1 MLEPSFKR
9 LETSAATG
17 HGNIS
22 DLHNS
27 VYTSGGMTAE
37 RNTISMHAMST
48 FTLKLLHLLLIKNKV
63 ARWY

>member
-1 MLEPSFKR
+1 MLKPSFKG
-9 LETSAATG
+9 LESSAATG

-37 RNTISMHAMST
+37 RNTNQYACIQHSH
-48 FTLKLLHLLLIKNKV
+48 
-63 ARWY
+63 